1 MIQIFKG
8 VAIVI
13 VLKIVS
19 TLLQLT
25 TVEYLTNQFIQWGVL
40 LIVIIFQPEI
50 RGALEQLGRK
60 SSFSGQALEAE
71 VAYNLIE
78 QIVKASEYMAKR
90 RIGALITVQQQTTLH
105 EFSTQATAID
115 AVVTAPLLTT
125 IFTPSTALHDGALII
140 KGDRIVAAGAI
151 FPTTKQDGLP
161 AEMGTRHRAALGI
174 SEITDS
180 ITIVVSEET
189 GEMSLVRYGFIEKGL
204 NGEQLQNKLRQQFK
218 HQQQEVK

>member
-1 MIQIFKG
+1 
-8 VAIVI
+8 
-13 VLKIVS
+13 
-19 TLLQLT
+19 
-25 TVEYLTNQFIQWGVL
+25 
-40 LIVIIFQPEI
+40 
-50 RGALEQLGRK
+50 
-60 SSFSGQALEAE
+60 
-71 VAYNLIE
+71 
-78 QIVKASEYMAKR
+78 
-90 RIGALITVQQQTTLH
+90 
-105 EFSTQATAID
+105 
-115 AVVTAPLLTT
+115 
-125 IFTPSTALHDGALII
+125 ALII